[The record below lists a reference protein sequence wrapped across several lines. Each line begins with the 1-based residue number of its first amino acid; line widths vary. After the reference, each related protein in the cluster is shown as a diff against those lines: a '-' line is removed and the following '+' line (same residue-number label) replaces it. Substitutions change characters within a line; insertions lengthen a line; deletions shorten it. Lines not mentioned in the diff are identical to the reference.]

1 MVKIEPKLFD
11 ELKKVLSDFGDKYLV
26 GEELNRSKLSDDLRN
41 YDEEL
46 LEKLF
51 QTDFIKQHFI
61 KEIAGQKLFQIE
73 QLEEAI
79 LYNDYWDTS
88 YTKYENRVGL
98 ASKGKFLQDSQD
110 VVLDFP
116 FKDGVLTASMTKED
130 NEDGYDD
137 AFLNEV
143 IEKDEIDRL
152 FDKKVFVNVKRFGDN
167 QTAQH
172 STAQHSTAVDNGI
185 VSFDKEKDNLII
197 KGNNLL
203 ALHTLREKYTG
214 QIKLIYID
222 PPYNTGSDSFLYND
236 RFNHSAW
243 LTFMKNRLE
252 IARELLTD
260 DGYIFIQTDDSEQA
274 YLKVLMDSIFGRN
287 QYVNTISVL
296 FKNIAGAS
304 GGGQDKRLKK
314 NIEYVTIYS
323 KNRELSRPFNSV
335 YEFKKIS
342 NLVQEMREEGVSWK
356 YTSILVDSG
365 TEKYVGSTIDGAGNE
380 IKLYKQEN
388 PVIKSISSL
397 MKEESLTEEQAYD
410 KYGKFAFQTAMPQS
424 SIRPRVMEKWQ
435 ELGLGENDLMSIRY
449 VPRTGKNK
457 GVEYQQFYKG
467 NTFRLFAWLK
477 DVSEEIDGTLYKR
490 DALGTFWNFVGETK
504 NVNKEGQVEFPN
516 GKKPERLL
524 GKIIEMAT
532 EPNDLV
538 LDFFGGS
545 GSTAAATLKLGR
557 NFISIEQMESQV
569 SLEIERLKNV
579 IDGSDQNGLSS
590 DVNWQGGGSFVYA
603 ELFPKNM
610 GYLQDV
616 IHAKNLDELKSV
628 YERMLSGT
636 DTDEPA
642 DISFRADLSKIDW
655 MEGFDENKRLLV
667 KLLDKNGLYYNYS
680 EIDDKNVRDLI
691 SDEDYTFNKNFYEGG
706 D

>member
-1 MVKIEPKLFD
+1 MNKMSKIETKIFD
-11 ELKKVLSDFGDKYLV
+11 ELKKALSSFDGKYLV
-26 GEELNRSKLSDDLRN
+26 GEELNRSKLTDDLRN
-41 YDEEL
+41 YDEAL
-46 LEKLF
+46 LSKLF
-51 QTDFIKQHFI
+51 EVEFIKQHFI
-61 KEIAGQKLFQIE
+61 KEVAGQKLFQIE
-73 QLEEAI
+73 KLEEAI

-130 NEDGYDD
+130 SEDGYDD

-152 FDKKVFVNVKRFGDN
+152 FDKKIFKNAVK
-167 QTAQH
+167 
-172 STAQHSTAVDNGI
+172 
-185 VSFDKEKDNLII
+185 FDKKGGNPVVKFDKDNLII

-203 ALHTLREKYTG
+203 ALHTLAEKYARTV
-214 QIKLIYID
+214 KLIYID
-222 PPYNTGSDSFLYND
+222 PPYNTGSDSFSYND
-236 RFNHSAW
+236 KFNHSAW

-260 DGYIFIQTDDSEQA
+260 DGYIFVQTDDSEQA

-323 KNRELSRPFNSV
+323 KNRELSRSFNSV

-397 MKEESLTEEQAYD
+397 MKEENLTEEQAYD

-490 DALGTFWNFVGETK
+490 NALGTFWNFVGETK

-557 NFISIEQMESQV
+557 KFISIEQMESQV

-610 GYLQDV
+610 GYLQDI
-616 IHAKNLDELKSV
+616 IHSNTTEELRSV
-628 YERMLSGT
+628 YERMLQGT

-655 MEGFDENKRLLV
+655 AEGFNENKRLLV
-667 KLLDKNGLYYNYS
+667 KLLDKNGLYYNFS

-691 SDEDYTFNKNFYEGG
+691 SDEDYAFNKAFYEGG
-706 D
+706 E